1 LATPRSP
8 TSQRQESFSLQW
20 LQQRHSHASAAST
33 ASLTTSLLLVAVT
46 VVVTVMMTVI
56 VVMGQLWQQG
66 WQQQSWLRSRRLRM
80 TAPPLWSR
88 STLLYHCQMLF
99 AAALRNRWAPPL
111 HAPLG
116 GICGAADTT

>member
-1 LATPRSP
+1 V
-8 TSQRQESFSLQW
+8 
-20 LQQRHSHASAAST
+20 

-66 WQQQSWLRSRRLRM
+66 WQQQSWLRSRRLRV
-80 TAPPLWSR
+80 TAPLWSR
-88 STLLYHCQMLF
+88 STLLYQCQMLF
-99 AAALRNRWAPPL
+99 AAALRNRWALAL

-116 GICGAADTT
+116 GICGAADIT